1 MNYPPYNPYNS
12 LNYTPGNIPSYN
24 QNLMAQQPLQQTVQ
38 QPVQELIRVTGIEG
52 AKAYQMA
59 PNSVVPL
66 FDANND
72 IMYIKS
78 TDGAGFPSI
87 RAFRFSPMEDEA
99 LEPPTEYVP
108 RPEFDKLVEQVE
120 ELINAKQPV
129 SRGTKQRQQQ

>member
-1 MNYPPYNPYNS
+1 MANYPSYYSGFGQNTMPQMPTYQ
-12 LNYTPGNIPSYN
+12 YT
-24 QNLMAQQPLQQTVQ
+24 QQTIQ
-38 QPVQELIRVTGIEG
+38 APQELIRVTGIEG

-87 RAFRFSPMEDEA
+87 RAFSFEPMDT
-99 LEPPTEYVP
+99 PHQSDNTTEFVK
-108 RPEFDKLVEQVE
+108 RSEFDALVEEVKG
-120 ELINAKQPV
+120 LIDGKQPV
-129 SRGTKQRQQQ
+129 SNAKPDTKQ

>member
-1 MNYPPYNPYNS
+1 MANYPYSGY
-12 LNYTPGNIPSYN
+12 GQNI
-24 QNLMAQQPLQQTVQ
+24 QNLMPQMPTYQYT
-38 QPVQELIRVTGIEG
+38 QPVVQPAQELIRVTGIEG

-87 RAFRFSPMEDEA
+87 RAFSFAPIEQSA
-99 LEPPTEYVP
+99 EPAPDYVQ
-108 RPEFDKLVEQVE
+108 RSEFDALVEEVKG
-120 ELINAKQPV
+120 LMNAKQPV
-129 SRGTKQRQQQ
+129 SKSTAK